1 MLDNIENKV
10 ILGDALDVL
19 PTIPD
24 DSVDMIVTD
33 PPYKIQKRGQTGLHG
48 MMNTK
53 DSLQGKV
60 FTHNDIDISEY
71 IGDFYRI
78 LKESGHCYI
87 MSNGFN
93 FLHFIDVIR
102 QSKFNFCKLLIWDKQ
117 NVIANTMY
125 MSSFEYIFFLYKGRA
140 KVINN
145 CGTPDILRFKNVKPK
160 DKHGNNLHDSAKPVP
175 LFQCMIENS
184 TKQGELVLDPFSGI
198 GTCALAAIRSGRKY
212 LCMEK
217 DEKYYDI
224 INKRIKNENSQL
236 SLF

>member
-184 TKQGELVLDPFSGI
+184 TEQGELVLDPFAGI
-198 GTCALAAIRSGRKY
+198 GTCAIAAIRSGRKY
-212 LCMEK
+212 LCIEK
-217 DEKYYDI
+217 DEKYYNI
-224 INKRIKNENSQL
+224 INKRIKTEMAQQ